1 LPGGVVGPREKVAL
15 AKNLPTG
22 QEEEDT
28 KKKKKG
34 GKGGNEGVRETK
46 GALKM
51 PVDGARNM
59 PEMMLDMSTEGSM
72 EEREAHYAKIH
83 ASMRTED
90 NFFYLVE
97 LPEGFGKVLHPLAE
111 TVW

>member
-1 LPGGVVGPREKVAL
+1 MPGGVVGPREQVAL

-22 QEEEDT
+22 QEEDT

-51 PVDGARNM
+51 PVNGALNM

-83 ASMRTED
+83 ASLRAED
-90 NFFYLVE
+90 NFSYLVE
-97 LPEGFGKVLHPLAE
+97 LPEGFGKVLYSLAE

>member
-1 LPGGVVGPREKVAL
+1 MPGGVARPREKVEL
-15 AKNLPTG
+15 AKNLTTG
-22 QEEEDT
+22 QEEEGT

-34 GKGGNEGVRETK
+34 GKGGNERVPETN

-51 PVDGARNM
+51 PVNGALNT

-83 ASMRTED
+83 ASLRTEG

-97 LPEGFGKVLHPLAE
+97 LPEGFGKVLRPLAE
-111 TVW
+111 TV